1 MAEKKK
7 KRKGFFGITA
17 RALMLIAAGLLA
29 LSYLSIVAN
38 PAKAW
43 FLTFFGLFFI
53 PAAAL
58 NFLLLLWGIRRKSR
72 ATLIPFIAL
81 LPAFFLMG
89 RYVHFGKAPVSEEGS
104 VKIVSY
110 NVGRF
115 SGGKHLSQDA
125 CTDSVEAFI
134 KRTNADI
141 ICLQEFLIPSKT
153 NLKQYLK
160 SHFPE
165 YTSEYYM
172 FVEKKFSYGNV
183 TLSKLPIKGKG
194 KFDFDKS
201 ANLALSTDIE
211 IGGTT
216 LRVYNCHFESY
227 NVSIKGVTDAIR
239 QDNEEAVKQTEE
251 KMKSSITRRPQQV
264 EEVMADIEASPV
276 EAIVI
281 GDFNDTPLS
290 YTYHRLSKGRKDT
303 FVEAGRGFGA
313 SFRELWPFIRID
325 YILYPDHYKAIS
337 HNTPHVNFSDHYP
350 IVAEI
355 NFTK

>member
-1 MAEKKK
+1 AETKK

-43 FLTFFGLFFI
+43 FLTFFGLLFI
-53 PAAAL
+53 PAAGL
-58 NFLLLLWGIRRKSR
+58 NFLLLLWGIRRKSK
-72 ATLIPFIAL
+72 ATFIPLIAL

-89 RYVHFGKAPVSEEGS
+89 RYIQFGKTAAPEEGS

-115 SGGKHLSQDA
+115 SGGKHIDKDA
-125 CTDSVEAFI
+125 CVDSVEAFL

-141 ICLQEFLIPSKT
+141 ICLQEFHIPSKT
-153 NLKQYLK
+153 NLKTYLK
-160 SHFPE
+160 SHFPGYE
-165 YTSEYYM
+165 SEYYM
-172 FVEKKFSYGNV
+172 FVGKKYSYGNV

-194 KFDFDKS
+194 KFDFEKS
-201 ANLALSTDIE
+201 ANLALSTDIA

-239 QDNEEAVKQTEE
+239 NDNEEAVRETEE

-276 EAIVI
+276 ESIVL

-290 YTYHRLSKGRKDT
+290 YTYHRLSKGRNDT
-303 FVEAGRGFGA
+303 FVEAGKGFGA

-337 HNTPHVNFSDHYP
+337 HKTPHVTFSDHYP
-350 IVAEI
+350 VVAEI
-355 NFTK
+355 SF